1 MSKLNETDI
10 QGFVLRG
17 YNLPFARYVFLHF
30 EDAARARAL
39 IGRLLEII
47 TTGQRWD
54 HGKPQRTV
62 NIAFTHRGL
71 AALELPLATLLS
83 FPVEFQQGMK
93 SRAAILGDTGI
104 NAPERWD
111 PLWRED
117 RVHVWLAVNGK
128 SVEAIETRSAAIR
141 ALINE
146 TGAAVELGWQD
157 A

>member
-17 YNLPFARYVFLHF
+17 YNLPCARYLFLHF

-39 IGRLLEII
+39 IGHLLHII

-54 HGKPQRTV
+54 NGKPKSTV

-71 AALELPLATLLS
+71 AAFELPLATLVS

-93 SRAAILGDTGI
+93 NRAAILGDIGI
-104 NAPERWD
+104 KP
-111 PLWRED
+111 
-117 RVHVWLAVNGK
+117 K
-128 SVEAIETRSAAIR
+128 
-141 ALINE
+141 ALEEVLQGIHR
-146 TGAAVELGWQD
+146 GM
-157 A
+157 